1 VILRRNRFCTKIK
14 GTAGVIAVPG
24 GAAGSGRFAQ
34 RRLTHAIFADTGNAV
49 DSIVIF
55 GDTDG
60 ASSYH
65 TVHDR
70 QHHQIYRREISS
82 E

>member
-1 VILRRNRFCTKIK
+1 LYENK
-14 GTAGVIAVPG
+14 GAAGVIAVPG
-24 GAAGSGRFAQ
+24 GAADSGRFAQ
-34 RRLTHAIFADTGNAV
+34 RRLTPATFADTGNAV

-70 QHHQIYRREISS
+70 QHHQIYRGEISS